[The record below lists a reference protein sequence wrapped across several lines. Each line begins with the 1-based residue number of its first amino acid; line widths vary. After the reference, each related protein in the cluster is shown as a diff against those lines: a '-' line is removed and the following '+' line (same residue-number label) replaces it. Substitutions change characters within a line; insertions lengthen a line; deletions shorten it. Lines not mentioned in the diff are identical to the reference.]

1 MLTDTNRKKQS
12 RKKRHRSL
20 RKRVEGTA
28 ERPRLAVFR
37 STRHIYAQV
46 IDDLLQKTLAGTS
59 DLALDG
65 SQKGKK
71 GQKGQHG
78 QEGEKAAKAPAG
90 EKDNEKDKK
99 VVAKKVGA
107 AIAKKCLEKGIDKV
121 VFDRAG
127 FKYHGRIS
135 ALADGAREAGLKF

>member
-1 MLTDTNRKKQS
+1 MLTDTSRKKQS

-46 IDDLLQKTLAGTS
+46 IDDLLRKTLAGTS
-59 DLALDG
+59 DLALD
-65 SQKGKK
+65 
-71 GQKGQHG
+71 
-78 QEGEKAAKAPAG
+78 AATS
-90 EKDNEKDKK
+90 DDDKDKK
-99 VVAKKVGA
+99 VIAKKVGA

-127 FKYHGRIS
+127 FKYHGRVS
-135 ALADGAREAGLKF
+135 ALAEGAREAGLKF

>member
-1 MLTDTNRKKQS
+1 MLQNISYKKEG

-20 RKRVEGTA
+20 RKRVEGTS

-46 IDDLLQKTLAGTS
+46 IDDQHRRTLTAIS
-59 DLALDG
+59 DKALAV
-65 SQKGKK
+65 
-71 GQKGQHG
+71 
-78 QEGEKAAKAPAG
+78 EGEKQA
-90 EKDNEKDKK
+90 DKK
-99 VVAKKVGA
+99 ARAKKVGA
-107 AIAKKCLEKGIDKV
+107 AIAKQCLEKGIDKV

-127 FKYHGRIS
+127 YKYHGRVS

>member
-1 MLTDTNRKKQS
+1 MLTDISKKRQS

-20 RKRVEGTA
+20 RKRIEGNA

-46 IDDLLQKTLAGTS
+46 IDDVQKKTLTAIS
-59 DLALDG
+59 DKALAV
-65 SQKGKK
+65 
-71 GQKGQHG
+71 
-78 QEGEKAAKAPAG
+78 EGETKA
-90 EKDNEKDKK
+90 DKK
-99 VVAKKVGA
+99 ARAKRVGT
-107 AIAKKCLEKGIDKV
+107 AIAKQCLEKGIDKV

-127 FKYHGRIS
+127 YKYHGRVS

>member
-1 MLTDTNRKKQS
+1 MLVDVSFKKEG

-20 RKRVEGTA
+20 RKRLEGTA

-46 IDDLLQKTLAGTS
+46 IDDRQNRTLTAISDKTLAV
-59 DLALDG
+59 
-65 SQKGKK
+65 
-71 GQKGQHG
+71 
-78 QEGEKAAKAPAG
+78 EGEKQP
-90 EKDNEKDKK
+90 DKK
-99 VVAKKVGA
+99 ARAKRVGA
-107 AIAKKCLEKGIDKV
+107 AIAKQCLEKGIDKV

-127 FKYHGRIS
+127 YKYHGRVS

>member
-1 MLTDTNRKKQS
+1 MLSKTES

-20 RKRVEGTA
+20 RKRINGTS

-46 IDDLLQKTLAGTS
+46 INDLDQKTLVSAG
-59 DLALDG
+59 DIEEAV
-65 SQKGKK
+65 
-71 GQKGQHG
+71 
-78 QEGEKAAKAPAG
+78 KAAVGKAP
-90 EKDNEKDKK
+90 KK
-99 VVAKKVGA
+99 ERAKQVGA

-127 FKYHGRIS
+127 YKYHGRVS
-135 ALADGAREAGLKF
+135 ALAEGAREAGLKF

>member
-1 MLTDTNRKKQS
+1 MFANSKTDS
-12 RKKRHRSL
+12 RKKRHRSI
-20 RKRVEGTA
+20 RKRISGST

-46 IDDLLQKTLAGTS
+46 IDDLSQKTLVSTS
-59 DLALDG
+59 DVEAKAEAKKENG
-65 SQKGKK
+65 AGKK
-71 GQKGQHG
+71 KDR
-78 QEGEKAAKAPAG
+78 AKA
-90 EKDNEKDKK
+90 
-99 VVAKKVGA
+99 VGA

-127 FKYHGRIS
+127 YKYHGRVS